1 MSGQAMTAD
10 VPEIIDIERY
20 GSHGWSFTA
29 VWRSGTPSEFRRQ
42 FRTSTSGR
50 GLEAL
55 YGATGWSKRHWISDR
70 YLWPRSREGFEKR
83 VRNIMRGGNYPT
95 H

>member
-20 GSHGWSFTA
+20 GSRGWSFWCR
-29 VWRSGTPSEFRRQ
+29 WRSGRPGEFKRQ

-50 GLEAL
+50 GLSAL
-55 YGATGWSKRHWISDR
+55 YGATGWSKCRWLADD
-70 YLWPRSREGFEKR
+70 YLWPRDREGFEKR
-83 VRNIMRGGNYPT
+83 VRNIMRSGNYSVR
-95 H
+95 